1 MHNFYKP
8 VVHKPGKTRAK
19 KLRDA
24 INEYKFIS
32 IGSDAGRVGHA
43 RVKWGHDMN
52 DDDFE
57 EVMVKSNASELGRS
71 QSGGA
76 RYDKNALPAIYQ
88 NGQYSQYPNGYR
100 GSSSYPS
107 LNGSKNYPLQQ
118 VNMLIRCW
126 RQKIAVVPRSGS
138 HAISD
143 GMLKNFLAD
152 FCGYF
157 ERFWSVR

>member
-1 MHNFYKP
+1 M
-8 VVHKPGKTRAK
+8 VRKPGKKEPRAPDPCK

-24 INEYKFIS
+24 INECKFIS

-57 EVMVKSNASELGRS
+57 EVMVKSNAAELGRS

-88 NGQYSQYPNGYR
+88 NGQYTQYPNGYR

-118 VNMLIRCW
+118 VNMSIDVDDLEPYLLFI
-126 RQKIAVVPRSGS
+126 
-138 HAISD
+138 
-143 GMLKNFLAD
+143 
-152 FCGYF
+152 YF
-157 ERFWSVR
+157 FIIICSCKGQLSNNRGRARGALFSNK